1 VKEMSGRNCS
11 GQILL
16 VGVLIIALLL
26 LSTEIY
32 VYDLGKALE
41 EGKQDSFGD
50 FILAVRL
57 GSKHVV
63 VGSLANVSQG
73 GTNQTLGI
81 NLERWSSFVG
91 GLYQS
96 GKCILNFTLREAA
109 PYSSGVW
116 ISWGTNGLGV
126 SGAYAD
132 FTLKLLD
139 RGTDVNLEYG
149 INVTTT
155 LLVQGT
161 YKEMGGNSKQV
172 NITCNLLNEGE
183 PALAENLTLY
193 YKNLDDWLTP
203 GSQNNYA
210 IVDYGNGTYFMSFI
224 ADISSSMIE
233 VSVHA
238 LDQREISVQANVT
251 CTEI

>member
-1 VKEMSGRNCS
+1 
-11 GQILL
+11 

-32 VYDLGKALE
+32 VYDLGKAVDE
-41 EGKQDSFGD
+41 EKQNSFSD

-73 GTNQTLGI
+73 GTSQTLGI
-81 NLERWSSFVG
+81 NLKRLSSFVG

-96 GKCILNFTLREAA
+96 GKCILNFTLREIT
-109 PYSSGVW
+109 PYSSGIW

-126 SGAYAD
+126 SGAYAN
-132 FTLKLLD
+132 FTLQLLD
-139 RGTDVNLEYG
+139 RGTDVNLKYA

-155 LLVQGT
+155 LSIQGT
-161 YKEMGGNSKQV
+161 YKEMQGNSKQV
-172 NITCNLLNEGE
+172 NVTCNLLNEGK

-203 GSQNNYA
+203 GPQNNYT
-210 IVDYGNGTYFMSFI
+210 IIDYGNGTYFMSFV
-224 ADISSSMIE
+224 ADISSTTVE

-238 LDQREISVQANVT
+238 SDQREISVQANAT
-251 CTEI
+251 CVGT